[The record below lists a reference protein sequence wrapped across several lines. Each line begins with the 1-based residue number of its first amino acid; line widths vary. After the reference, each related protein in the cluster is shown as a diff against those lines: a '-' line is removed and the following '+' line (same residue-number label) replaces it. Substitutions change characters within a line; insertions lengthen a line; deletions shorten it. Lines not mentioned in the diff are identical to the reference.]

1 LGIGWFSKTIIS
13 LETFNILGVIGA
25 LVIGVVL
32 GITGGGG
39 SILTVPILVY
49 LLGVM
54 PITATAYSL
63 FIVGITALFG
73 TFRNMMK
80 RMIDFRVAF
89 VFSIPAFIAVYL
101 TRKLIIPSIPTIIFT
116 VQDFV
121 LTKDLAIMI
130 FFAFIMFFSA
140 ISMIRIRKNIAVK
153 QVREFNYFIIIIEG
167 FVVGILTGLV
177 GAGGGFLI
185 IPALVLFAN
194 LPMKRAVATSLMII
208 SIKSLIGFLGDIG
221 NIEIDWEFL
230 LMFSILSIVGIIIGI
245 YLSNFIDGKKIKKAF
260 GWFVLVMAIYIII
273 KEILF

>member
-1 LGIGWFSKTIIS
+1 MGIGWFSKTIIS

-25 LVIGVVL
+25 LVIGVFL

-130 FFAFIMFFSA
+130 FFAFIMFFAA
-140 ISMIRIRKNIAVK
+140 ISMIRTRKNIAVK
-153 QVREFNYFIIIIEG
+153 QVREYNYFIIVIEG

-260 GWFVLVMAIYIII
+260 GWFVLVMAIYIMI

>member
-1 LGIGWFSKTIIS
+1 MGIGWFSKTIIS

-101 TRKLIIPSIPTIIFT
+101 TRKLIIQSIPTIIFT

-208 SIKSLIGFLGDIG
+208 SIKSLIGFIGDIG

-273 KEILF
+273 KETLF

>member
-1 LGIGWFSKTIIS
+1 MGIGWFSKTIIS

-25 LVIGVVL
+25 LVIGVFL

-130 FFAFIMFFSA
+130 FFAFIMFFAA
-140 ISMIRIRKNIAVK
+140 IYMIRTRKNIAVK
-153 QVREFNYFIIIIEG
+153 QVREYNSFIIIIEG

-208 SIKSLIGFLGDIG
+208 SIKSLIGFIGDIG